1 MLSVFIKEQK
11 RYSQDDLKNLFKCS
25 EEKIVHYINILKEY
39 SIIRTVKKNNK
50 QKDITDLVEEDIEIS
65 VSQKFNDDYYY
76 IFKYVGITIV
86 ENMVLK
92 IYPKYIDSTDEPIK
106 ELKQILSVLEKYNSK
121 EQIIKIFN
129 NSEDNNYSFN
139 YLALLLFFIN
149 DYYDNDLYS
158 NDINITEENG
168 NGEINWDRTIND
180 GFSII
185 KGNKPYYL
193 NYYTNKRISNNLDYF
208 RQLHAWIISMCS
220 KELKN
225 ADLLYLFNIEEIELS
240 NYNLDDFG
248 DIDYILYRI
257 ENELDKQFNTRKIY
271 LLKAMYAYISK
282 KGNFDN
288 ISYFSTYGTA
298 NFNLVWE
305 EVIAVIFDNQLYS
318 PLYKLNIE
326 NNNYTKD
333 DEKKLI
339 DLIEKPIWKLNNTS
353 SFLADTLKPDT
364 ITFQDNIMYIYDAKY
379 YKLLIKNNKII
390 NQPGIESTTKQ
401 YLYHLAYK
409 KFIEKHNITKVE
421 NYFVLPIENKN
432 LSNHFNVSLEMMN
445 ELDLPSIE
453 VIFIEASDAFDHYLK
468 NKIYAIKN
476 K

>member
-92 IYPKYIDSTDEPIK
+92 IYPKYIDSTDEPIE

-129 NSEDNNYSFN
+129 NSEDNNSFN

-379 YKLLIKNNKII
+379 YKLLIKNK
-390 NQPGIESTTKQ
+390 
-401 YLYHLAYK
+401 
-409 KFIEKHNITKVE
+409 
-421 NYFVLPIENKN
+421 
-432 LSNHFNVSLEMMN
+432 
-445 ELDLPSIE
+445 
-453 VIFIEASDAFDHYLK
+453 
-468 NKIYAIKN
+468 
-476 K
+476 

>member
-76 IFKYVGITIV
+76 IF
-86 ENMVLK
+86 
-92 IYPKYIDSTDEPIK
+92 PKYIDSTDEPIK

-129 NSEDNNYSFN
+129 NSEDNNSFN

-225 ADLLYLFNIEEIELS
+225 ADLLFKK
-240 NYNLDDFG
+240 
-248 DIDYILYRI
+248 R
-257 ENELDKQFNTRKIY
+257 QF
-271 LLKAMYAYISK
+271 
-282 KGNFDN
+282 
-288 ISYFSTYGTA
+288 
-298 NFNLVWE
+298 
-305 EVIAVIFDNQLYS
+305 
-318 PLYKLNIE
+318 
-326 NNNYTKD
+326 
-333 DEKKLI
+333 
-339 DLIEKPIWKLNNTS
+339 
-353 SFLADTLKPDT
+353 
-364 ITFQDNIMYIYDAKY
+364 
-379 YKLLIKNNKII
+379 
-390 NQPGIESTTKQ
+390 
-401 YLYHLAYK
+401 
-409 KFIEKHNITKVE
+409 
-421 NYFVLPIENKN
+421 
-432 LSNHFNVSLEMMN
+432 
-445 ELDLPSIE
+445 
-453 VIFIEASDAFDHYLK
+453 
-468 NKIYAIKN
+468 
-476 K
+476 